1 MTQFYGSIMQKIA
14 LIAVVLTLTQ
24 LTGCVVHRYRSEPV
38 RDYNSAY
45 NTEYPRQYQEQY
57 TTRYSS
63 QHGEQYSSSYQ
74 ESPTE
79 VAQIVDIRN
88 ISEVR
93 ESSGGGAVVGAILGG
108 IIGNQIGRGND
119 HSSYRGRGYSRYR
132 SRGHDNDGGRAVA
145 TVGGAIIGGV
155 IGNELDRG
163 TNEQRTRTEIT
174 IRMSNG
180 QTHAVLMSNS
190 GQFRIGDRVRVS
202 YRSGRWLIV

>member
-1 MTQFYGSIMQKIA
+1 MRKIA
-14 LIAVVLTLTQ
+14 LIAAALVLTQ
-24 LTGCVVHRYRSEPV
+24 LTGCVVHRYRSEPA
-38 RDYNSAY
+38 RDYNASY
-45 NTEYPRQYQEQY
+45 NSQYPRPYQEQY

-63 QHGEQYSSSYQ
+63 QYGEQYASSYQ

-119 HSSYRGRGYSRYR
+119 HSSYRGHGYSRHR

-163 TNEQRTRTEIT
+163 TSEQRTSTEIT

-180 QTHAVLMSNS
+180 QTHTILMSHS
-190 GQFRIGDRVRVS
+190 AQFRIGDRVRVS
-202 YRSGRWLIV
+202 YRSGRWMIV

>member
-1 MTQFYGSIMQKIA
+1 MQKIA

-63 QHGEQYSSSYQ
+63 QYGEQYSSSYQ

-88 ISEVR
+88 ISEMR

-119 HSSYRGRGYSRYR
+119 HSSYRGRGYS
-132 SRGHDNDGGRAVA
+132 GRAVA

-163 TNEQRTRTEIT
+163 TSEQRTRTEIT

>member
-1 MTQFYGSIMQKIA
+1 MTQTYGRIMRKIA
-14 LIAVVLTLTQ
+14 IIAALLTLTQ

-38 RDYNSAY
+38 RDYNSSY

-63 QHGEQYSSSYQ
+63 QNGDQYASSYQ
-74 ESPTE
+74 ESSTE

-108 IIGNQIGRGND
+108 IIGNQLGRGNT
-119 HSSYRGRGYSRYR
+119 HSDYRGRGYSRHR

-163 TNEQRTRTEIT
+163 TTEQRGHTEIT
-174 IRMSNG
+174 IRRSNG

-190 GQFRIGDRVRVS
+190 GQFRVGDRVRVS
-202 YRSGRWLIV
+202 YRGGRWMIV